1 MAFGRLGKD
10 RDAKKKRSAEE
21 EKKFAD
27 KIGSRPQV
35 GSGCVDGIKG
45 DVPDK
50 DFLIEHKYTD
60 AKSRSVKT
68 SELNKI
74 TKEARDIGKYPMFV
88 IKFFNG
94 MCVGA
99 DDEWCLVPVHALR
112 ELGLLDNE

>member
-1 MAFGRLGKD
+1 MTFGRLGKD
-10 RDAKKKRSAEE
+10 KGAKKKRSAEE
-21 EKKFAD
+21 ERKFAE
-27 KIGSRPQV
+27 KIGTKPIV
-35 GSGCVDGIKG
+35 GSGAIDGIKG
-45 DVPDK
+45 DIPDK

-74 TKEARDIGKYPMFV
+74 TKEARDMNKYPMFV
-88 IKFFNG
+88 IKFNNG
-94 MCVGA
+94 MCVGV